1 MAPKSWAEDGL
12 NVGDSSP
19 GPAHGVRRPHGCWH
33 ADHSRRLVTSLS
45 PQSGYALGCSLPL
58 QPDCSARLRSLL
70 DDYQT
75 ALFTGCVRPPR
86 ATESHPQ
93 PRTHSCGNQ
102 PASIVSLRGAS
113 VSYPTKE
120 GSTSCAH
127 SRIYWVFS
135 VASAALAAAT
145 RP

>member
-12 NVGDSSP
+12 KVGDSSR
-19 GPAHGVRRPHGCWH
+19 GSAHGVRRPHGCWH

-75 ALFTGCVRPPR
+75 HFAPALCSVPLRSAPGQPG
-86 ATESHPQ
+86 ES
-93 PRTHSCGNQ
+93 RTKRYDGL
-102 PASIVSLRGAS
+102 I
-113 VSYPTKE
+113 
-120 GSTSCAH
+120 TSCMAP
-127 SRIYWVFS
+127 
-135 VASAALAAAT
+135 LTAAT
-145 RP
+145 RLPSATTRYTASM